1 MDQGADSRFLF
12 YRDTYGLGLW
22 LLGLPLVRTLALIAG
37 SYKSIPNFGPV
48 LAVIPAVLLAL
59 MQGTSTALIVVALY
73 TGIQVLQSALMQPLV
88 QKKMVNLPPALVI
101 IAQVSLG
108 LVTGFR
114 GVLLAAPI
122 VAIIK
127 KIVDELYISRQP
139 A

>member
-1 MDQGADSRFLF
+1 MAAGLAAGTHVSADCRQLQVHSQLRTGTGSNTGGA
-12 YRDTYGLGLW
+12 
-22 LLGLPLVRTLALIAG
+22 AG
-37 SYKSIPNFGPV
+37 
-48 LAVIPAVLLAL
+48 AL
-59 MQGTSTALIVVALY
+59 MQGTSTALTVVALY
-73 TGIQVLQSALMQPLV
+73 TGIQVLPSALMQPLV

-108 LVTGFR
+108 LVTGFW

-122 VAIIK
+122 VAIIT